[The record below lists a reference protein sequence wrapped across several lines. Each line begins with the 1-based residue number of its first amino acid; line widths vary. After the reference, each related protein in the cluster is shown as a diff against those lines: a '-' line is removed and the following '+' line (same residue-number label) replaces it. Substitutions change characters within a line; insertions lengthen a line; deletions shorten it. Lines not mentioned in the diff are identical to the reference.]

1 MAASRT
7 PNQKLS
13 CLRGT
18 ALAETS
24 AGVSRRLASISL
36 LCAWLCASGAM
47 LDVAQ
52 GFAWTRMFAGY
63 SRTESVASA
72 ARDTFDP
79 ARPCRICLAVKAARD
94 ASCTHCPVAQQAET
108 SKIVLAF
115 EEPGI
120 FVGQVPSR
128 VWPSVMP
135 LGAPARP
142 EDVPLPP
149 PRADC

>member
-1 MAASRT
+1 
-7 PNQKLS
+7 
-13 CLRGT
+13 
-18 ALAETS
+18 
-24 AGVSRRLASISL
+24 
-36 LCAWLCASGAM
+36 M

-52 GFAWTRMFAGY
+52 GFAWARMFTGY
-63 SRTESVASA
+63 ARSESVASA

-94 ASCTHCPVAQQAET
+94 ASSAHCPVAQQAET

-120 FVGQVPSR
+120 FIGQAPSR
-128 VWPSVMP
+128 VWLLVMSV
-135 LGAPARP
+135 GAPARS

-149 PRADC
+149 PRAGC